1 MTLRYCIKCQEIV
14 DDPDTFAQGDTIFH
28 NTCRY
33 SLLYF
38 GAEPVKLSPK
48 HILDQYDVSHNNS
61 PIENFTG
68 NSYITNTSNS
78 LTLAIVEC
86 KDMLKHQPENI
97 EALLHLLKLHRTQ
110 HNSTEFISTAHTLLK
125 LKPEHEETNLIL
137 GQHYRAIKD
146 TLVAKK
152 HIDTVLQQN
161 PHNTVALEL
170 QGFMQLE
177 DKDLE
182 ASYKSFMEL
191 HPLLKSEED
200 KTRIRQVIRNLQ
212 TEIDTQKKG

>member
-1 MTLRYCIKCQEIV
+1 MTLRYCIKCHKIV
-14 DDPDTFAQGDTIFH
+14 DDPDTFAQGDTVFH

-68 NSYITNTSNS
+68 NAYITNTSNS

-86 KDMLKHQPENI
+86 KDMLKHQPENV

-110 HNSTEFISTAHTLLK
+110 HNSTEFISTAKTLLK
-125 LKPEHEETNLIL
+125 LKPAHEETNLL
-137 GQHYRAIKD
+137 LAQHYRSIKD
-146 TLVAKK
+146 NLVATA
-152 HIDTVLQQN
+152 HIDTVLKNN
-161 PHNTVALEL
+161 PLNTIALEL
-170 QGFMQLE
+170 QGFLQLE
-177 DKDLE
+177 NKDLE
-182 ASYKSFMEL
+182 SSYKSFMEL
-191 HPLLKSEED
+191 HPLLKRED
-200 KTRIRQVIRNLQ
+200 DKARIRQVIRNLQ
-212 TEIDTQKKG
+212 TEIDTQLKR